1 MANVLSVNTGT
12 TVLFPPQLMAETIQ
26 AVRGKSSLAKLS
38 GTMPVAFNG
47 QSEFVFNL
55 DSEVDFVAENG
66 AKSNGGATLSTIT
79 TKPVKME
86 YGVRVSEEFVHGSA
100 EVRLPYLRMFAEG
113 LQKKLARGLDI
124 GALHGVNPRSGA
136 TATATVGD
144 MHFNNLVT
152 NSVTVTMPSSHVNGA
167 SAATDAVEAAIALVQ
182 GGNHEPSG
190 IIMAPSFRSALSQE
204 TFADGHPRYVTLALG
219 GQPDSFGGME
229 MDSNN
234 TVSFTAGSM
243 TNRNQAYVGNFREYF
258 RWGYAKNVEIRVI
271 PYGNPDNDANA
282 GDLAGH
288 NQVYLRGEAY
298 IGWAILVPG
307 AFARIVAAS

>member
-1 MANVLSVNTGT
+1 MASVLSVNNGG

-38 GTMPVAFNG
+38 GAMPVAFNG

-86 YGVRVSEEFVHGSA
+86 YGVRVSEEFVYGSN

-124 GALHGVNPRSGA
+124 GAFHGVNPRTGA
-136 TATATVGD
+136 AATSTVGTMYFD
-144 MHFNNLVT
+144 SLVT
-152 NSVTVTMPSSHVNGA
+152 NTATIATPA
-167 SAATDAVEAAIALVQ
+167 SGQKTDGTSAVEAAIALIQ
-182 GGNHEPSG
+182 GGNYEASG
-190 IIMAPSFRSALSQE
+190 IAMAPAFRSVLSQE
-204 TFADGHPRYVTLALG
+204 TYTDGHPKYVNLALG
-219 GQPDSFGGME
+219 GQPDSFGGMM
-229 MDSNN
+229 MDSND

-243 TNRNQAYVGNFREYF
+243 TNLNRAYVGNFRDYF

-271 PYGNPDNDANA
+271 PYGNPDNDATA

-298 IGWAILVPG
+298 IGWVILVPA
-307 AFARIVAAS
+307 AFARVLAAS

>member
-38 GTMPVAFNG
+38 ATMPVAFNG
-47 QSEFVFNL
+47 QTEFVFNL

-86 YGVRVSEEFVHGSA
+86 YGCRVSEEFVYGSN
-100 EVRLPYLRMFAEG
+100 EVRLPYLRQFADG

-124 GALHGVNPRSGA
+124 GAFHGVNPRTGEAA
-136 TATATVGD
+136 TSTVGTMYFD
-144 MHFNNLVT
+144 GLVT
-152 NSVTVTMPSSHVNGA
+152 NTATIATPA
-167 SAATDAVEAAIALVQ
+167 SGQKTDGTSAVEAAIALIQ
-182 GGNHEPSG
+182 GGNHEASG
-190 IIMAPSFRSALSQE
+190 IAMAPAFRSVLSQE
-204 TFADGHPRYVTLALG
+204 TYTDGHPKYVNLALG
-219 GQPDSFGGME
+219 GQPDSFGGMM
-229 MDSNN
+229 MDSND
-234 TVSFTAGSM
+234 TVSFSAGSM
-243 TNRNQAYVGNFREYF
+243 TNLNRAYIGNFRDYF

-271 PYGNPDNDANA
+271 PYGNPDNDATA

-298 IGWAILVPG
+298 IGWVILVPA
-307 AFARIVAAS
+307 AFARVLAAS

>member
-1 MANVLSVNTGT
+1 MANVLSVNNGG

-38 GTMPVAFNG
+38 ATMPVAFNG
-47 QSEFVFNL
+47 QTEFVFNL

-86 YGVRVSEEFVHGSA
+86 YGCRVSEEFVYGSN
-100 EVRLPYLRMFAEG
+100 EVRLPYLRQFADG

-124 GALHGVNPRSGA
+124 GAFHGVNPRTGEAA
-136 TATATVGD
+136 TSTVGTMYFD
-144 MHFNNLVT
+144 GLVT
-152 NSVTVTMPSSHVNGA
+152 NTATIATPA
-167 SAATDAVEAAIALVQ
+167 SGQKTDGTSAVEAAIALIQ
-182 GGNHEPSG
+182 GGNHEASG
-190 IIMAPSFRSALSQE
+190 IAMAPAFRSVLSHE
-204 TFADGHPRYVTLALG
+204 TYTDGHPKYVNLALG
-219 GQPDSFGGME
+219 GQPDSFGGMM
-229 MDSNN
+229 MDSND

-243 TNRNQAYVGNFREYF
+243 TNLNRAYIGNFRDYF

-271 PYGNPDNDANA
+271 PYGNPDNDATA

-298 IGWAILVPG
+298 IGWVILVPA
-307 AFARIVAAS
+307 AFARVLAAS